1 MGDALLQKTY
11 TADFLT
17 KRQVKNKGEVT
28 QVYVK
33 DSHQGII
40 DKETWKA
47 VQEEFVRRE
56 QFMMAHGL
64 TKYVYGS
71 ECNPFTS
78 RIFCGD
84 CGYSYTKHSWKSRGI
99 EQWQCKNHRTN
110 GQLTCKNE
118 FVDNRDLEQGF
129 VKAINQIIEAR
140 DKDRLQRIIDEGTP
154 LQKIRAE
161 QMMGIINEGALQT
174 YVPEL
179 AQLVITEVTVHG
191 AKKYT
196 FSFMEGSK
204 VTVGKNGG

>member
-1 MGDALLQKTY
+1 MSLGGELELLCRSQ
-11 TADFLT
+11 
-17 KRQVKNKGEVT
+17 
-28 QVYVK
+28 
-33 DSHQGII
+33 QGFRLCLP
-40 DKETWKA
+40 A
-47 VQEEFVRRE
+47 
-56 QFMMAHGL
+56 GL
-64 TKYVYGS
+64 
-71 ECNPFTS
+71 
-78 RIFCGD
+78 
-84 CGYSYTKHSWKSRGI
+84 
-99 EQWQCKNHRTN
+99 
-110 GQLTCKNE
+110 
-118 FVDNRDLEQGF
+118 GF